1 MAQSESREEW
11 RFAKDV
17 ERGENMMKE
26 KKNTKN
32 EPIPGRMEVLRELP
46 TDIMRRLSKDEVK
59 AFLFEEIWPD
69 SLREKLK
76 EYLE

>member
-1 MAQSESREEW
+1 VIFVVDKQLAQ
-11 RFAKDV
+11 DD
-17 ERGENMMKE
+17 ERGGNLMNE

-46 TDIMRRLSKDEVK
+46 ADIMRRLSKDEVK

-76 EYLE
+76 EYWE

>member
-1 MAQSESREEW
+1 M
-11 RFAKDV
+11 
-17 ERGENMMKE
+17 ENGKS
-26 KKNTKN
+26 

-46 TDIMRRLSKDEVK
+46 AEIMRGLTKDEVK
-59 AFLFEEIWPD
+59 AFLFEEVWPE